1 MRGCF
6 EKGPSSRDSRAEV
19 VDGNGKTVIRLLWV
33 FRSSLRFNVLG
44 ELCEKAITAR
54 CSTGSSEKV
63 DSKEARGYRF
73 LTMVSPQAATS
84 LRLMMFM
91 ATMSVIP
98 SGVSNSMMLTSED
111 NCHSKREM
119 DGWMNPQQLGTQVT
133 QRTQSQCQ

>member
-1 MRGCF
+1 MRECF
-6 EKGPSSRDSRAEV
+6 EKGPSSGDSRAEV

-33 FRSSLRFNVLG
+33 FRSSLRVNVLG
-44 ELCEKAITAR
+44 ELREKAIAAR
-54 CSTGSSEKV
+54 CSTGSGEKV

-91 ATMSVIP
+91 ADMSVIP

-111 NCHSKREM
+111 ESPFEKREM
-119 DGWMNPQQLGTQVT
+119 DG
-133 QRTQSQCQ
+133 